1 MPRRIF
7 NALLSGALGLTLVF
21 CGPAPGP
28 SGGSPP
34 PGATPV
40 GMVSRLDPIGFLLQY
55 RDTLGINDST
65 ALQLSRLKLRL
76 LRRTGEI
83 RLKMDTLVR
92 EGRVDREALMRGD
105 STAMSD
111 SLRQA
116 TAALREQ
123 ARMHIQ
129 AARDTAWAMLT
140 ERQRAKADSLEE
152 WLRVNTRRGPGPS
165 MGTQGSMGR
174 P

>member
-1 MPRRIF
+1 
-7 NALLSGALGLTLVF
+7 
-21 CGPAPGP
+21 
-28 SGGSPP
+28 
-34 PGATPV
+34 
-40 GMVSRLDPIGFLLQY
+40 MVARLDPIGFLLQY

-140 ERQRAKADSLEE
+140 ERQRARADSLEA
-152 WLRVNTRRGPGPS
+152 WLAANTRRGPGPT
-165 MGTQGSMGR
+165 MGSQGSFGR